1 MASFILRAVHQGEA
15 FTSATGIAGMA
26 VGSFQG
32 GLRLYTASES
42 TGGLAMFGLGP
53 GLAASFLGEV
63 PASPASG
70 SYGAS
75 DIELATIGGQA
86 FVAVAGRYDDRFAF
100 RGLAADGSL
109 LSAVPIPP
117 IPQSTAALSAIEL
130 VSVGTDSLMIAGRAA
145 GPGLDVFDVSAGPTL
160 SHVGSLAD
168 TASLAL
174 GNISA
179 LASLKVGSAQFI
191 FAASSL
197 EHGITS
203 LGIDGGGALTVVDA
217 VSGTKGVGIH
227 QPTRLA
233 TVSADAGDFLV
244 VGATGSS
251 NLTVYEIGAD
261 GSLGFRD
268 MVWDT
273 LDTRFRSVTALDTF
287 ELNGRA
293 FVLAGGNDGGLS
305 LFELGPDGRLYFLT
319 NAIDTAATTLAS
331 VSSIQTVN
339 VGGDVQVF
347 VSSATEAG
355 ITQFHLDLGAIGN
368 TVSPSG
374 PANDAVGGIGDDFL
388 IGSDARNTL
397 WGMRGND
404 RMVDGGGIDK
414 LHGGSGADTFVFVQ
428 DGVYDF
434 LMDYERGIDRIDLSD
449 FDRIYSMAQLTISS
463 TASGARIGIGDEA
476 ILLTTMDGQP
486 LTAADFSNANFIF

>member
-319 NAIDTAATTLAS
+319 NAIGTAATTLAS

-347 VSSATEAG
+347 VSSAT
-355 ITQFHLDLGAIGN
+355 
-368 TVSPSG
+368 
-374 PANDAVGGIGDDFL
+374 ND
-388 IGSDARNTL
+388 
-397 WGMRGND
+397 
-404 RMVDGGGIDK
+404 
-414 LHGGSGADTFVFVQ
+414 VFV
-428 DGVYDF
+428 VTW
-434 LMDYERGIDRIDLSD
+434 ERV
-449 FDRIYSMAQLTISS
+449 
-463 TASGARIGIGDEA
+463 
-476 ILLTTMDGQP
+476 P
-486 LTAADFSNANFIF
+486 KP